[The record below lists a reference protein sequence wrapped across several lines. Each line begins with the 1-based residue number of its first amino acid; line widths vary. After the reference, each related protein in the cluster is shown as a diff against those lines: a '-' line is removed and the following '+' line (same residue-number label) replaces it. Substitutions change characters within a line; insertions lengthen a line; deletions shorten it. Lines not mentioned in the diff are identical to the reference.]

1 MIDFQ
6 IGEIS
11 SILLLIVNEQI
22 FEISSCTIFITVK
35 LDEQKI
41 LSKVPSIL
49 STYSTRIKYWVGN

>member
-22 FEISSCTIFITVK
+22 FEISSCTVFITVK
-35 LDEQKI
+35 LDEHKI

-49 STYSTRIKYWVGN
+49 SIYSTRIKY

>member
-11 SILLLIVNEQI
+11 SILLLVVNEQI
-22 FEISSCTIFITVK
+22 FEISSCTVFITVK
-35 LDEQKI
+35 LDEHKI

-49 STYSTRIKYWVGN
+49 SIYSTRIKY